1 MTITMDINELL
12 KIAKE
17 TKKIES
23 VVGRVK
29 ATTITK
35 KALIQKLEKGAAEM
49 KEQTDAVRLTI
60 VGDTVFVHIEEDFI
74 IELIKAYGDIV
85 KGVMSLI
92 TTSEKKMKGLFSKW
106 TKTK

>member
-1 MTITMDINELL
+1 MTITMEINEVL
-12 KIAKE
+12 KIVKE

-29 ATTITK
+29 AVTITK
-35 KALIQKLEKGAAEM
+35 KALIEKLEKGAVEM
-49 KEQTDAVRLTI
+49 REQTDAIRITV
-60 VGDTVFVHIEEDFI
+60 VKDTVFIDIE
-74 IELIKAYGDIV
+74 IEFLLELTKAYGDIV

-92 TTSEKKMKGLFSKW
+92 TTSEKKMKGLFGKW

>member
-1 MTITMDINELL
+1 MTITMEINEVL

-29 ATTITK
+29 SAAITK
-35 KALIQKLEKGAAEM
+35 KSLIEKLERGAAEI

>member
-29 ATTITK
+29 AAFITK
-35 KALIQKLEKGAAEM
+35 KK
-49 KEQTDAVRLTI
+49 
-60 VGDTVFVHIEEDFI
+60 
-74 IELIKAYGDIV
+74 
-85 KGVMSLI
+85 SN
-92 TTSEKKMKGLFSKW
+92 
-106 TKTK
+106 